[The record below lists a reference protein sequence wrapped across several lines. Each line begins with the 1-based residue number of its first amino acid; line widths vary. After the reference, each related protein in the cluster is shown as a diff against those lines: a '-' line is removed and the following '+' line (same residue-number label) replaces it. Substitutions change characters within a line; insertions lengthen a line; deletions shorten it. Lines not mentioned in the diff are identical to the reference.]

1 MARSQ
6 ILVHRGGGGGGGGR
20 KNKDFKAVS
29 QTDLT
34 RVEFRLW
41 RKLASG

>member
-6 ILVHRGGGGGGGGR
+6 ILVHRGGGGGGE
-20 KNKDFKAVS
+20 KKDFKAVS

>member
-6 ILVHRGGGGGGGGR
+6 ILVHRGGGGGGG

>member
-6 ILVHRGGGGGGGGR
+6 ILVHRGGGG

>member
-6 ILVHRGGGGGGGGR
+6 ILVHRGGGGG
-20 KNKDFKAVS
+20 KTKDFKAVS
-29 QTDLT
+29 QRDLT

>member
-6 ILVHRGGGGGGGGR
+6 ILVHRGGG

>member
-6 ILVHRGGGGGGGGR
+6 ILVHRGRGGGGGE
-20 KNKDFKAVS
+20 NKDFSAVS

>member
-6 ILVHRGGGGGGGGR
+6 ILVHRGGGG
-20 KNKDFKAVS
+20 KKDFKAVS

>member
-6 ILVHRGGGGGGGGR
+6 ILVHRSGGGGG